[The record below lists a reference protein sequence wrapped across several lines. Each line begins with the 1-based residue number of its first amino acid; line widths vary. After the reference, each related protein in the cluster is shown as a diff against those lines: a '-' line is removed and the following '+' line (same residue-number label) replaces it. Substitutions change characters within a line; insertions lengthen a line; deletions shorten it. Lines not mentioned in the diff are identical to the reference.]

1 MAVVAVV
8 GQLACEAMAVAA
20 KATALPKRDRS
31 GSSAA
36 VDRFLQDSRRR
47 SCSFVN
53 LSPTALQELTEK
65 ARRHQLVLTSCVE
78 QNVGTLARLAWPN
91 RAIDAPAAVV
101 PREPVCPRCAHRG
114 KQGGHTESTDP
125 ASWRAAPPRL
135 CAACSQ
141 PASPPSVISSASVM
155 RQPSAPEAPPLRGAA
170 ESPHALPSSLP
181 SALLADGHRPAPPRT
196 TLRVATGRAYD
207 VYDVQLPDA
216 PGAPPGS
223 SPTEP
228 AIPLVA
234 GTLREAGGSSCARLA
249 SPTPRR
255 AAAGMAAGTAG
266 GMPSPSSA
274 VSFASSVSF
283 APRSETVGTPT
294 PIPPL
299 S

>member
-1 MAVVAVV
+1 
-8 GQLACEAMAVAA
+8 
-20 KATALPKRDRS
+20 
-31 GSSAA
+31 
-36 VDRFLQDSRRR
+36 
-47 SCSFVN
+47 
-53 LSPTALQELTEK
+53 
-65 ARRHQLVLTSCVE
+65 
-78 QNVGTLARLAWPN
+78 
-91 RAIDAPAAVV
+91 
-101 PREPVCPRCAHRG
+101 
-114 KQGGHTESTDP
+114 
-125 ASWRAAPPRL
+125 
-135 CAACSQ
+135 
-141 PASPPSVISSASVM
+141 M

-255 AAAGMAAGTAG
+255 AAAGLAAGTAG
-266 GMPSPSSA
+266 DTPSSSSA

>member
-1 MAVVAVV
+1 
-8 GQLACEAMAVAA
+8 MAVAA

-78 QNVGTLARLAWPN
+78 QNVGTVARLAWPN

-155 RQPSAPEAPPLRGAA
+155 RATSELR
-170 ESPHALPSSLP
+170 
-181 SALLADGHRPAPPRT
+181 
-196 TLRVATGRAYD
+196 
-207 VYDVQLPDA
+207 
-216 PGAPPGS
+216 
-223 SPTEP
+223 EP
-228 AIPLVA
+228 AQ
-234 GTLREAGGSSCARLA
+234 
-249 SPTPRR
+249 
-255 AAAGMAAGTAG
+255 
-266 GMPSPSSA
+266 
-274 VSFASSVSF
+274 
-283 APRSETVGTPT
+283 
-294 PIPPL
+294 
-299 S
+299 

>member
-1 MAVVAVV
+1 
-8 GQLACEAMAVAA
+8 
-20 KATALPKRDRS
+20 
-31 GSSAA
+31 
-36 VDRFLQDSRRR
+36 
-47 SCSFVN
+47 
-53 LSPTALQELTEK
+53 
-65 ARRHQLVLTSCVE
+65 
-78 QNVGTLARLAWPN
+78 
-91 RAIDAPAAVV
+91 
-101 PREPVCPRCAHRG
+101 
-114 KQGGHTESTDP
+114 
-125 ASWRAAPPRL
+125 
-135 CAACSQ
+135 
-141 PASPPSVISSASVM
+141 M

>member
-1 MAVVAVV
+1 
-8 GQLACEAMAVAA
+8 MAVAA

-31 GSSAA
+31 GAA

-53 LSPTALQELTEK
+53 LSPNALQELTET

-78 QNVGTLARLAWPN
+78 QNVGTVARLAWPN

-101 PREPVCPRCAHRG
+101 AREPVCPRCAHLG
-114 KQGGHTESTDP
+114 KQAGCPPEDDP
-125 ASWRAAPPRL
+125 ASWRAAPLRL
-135 CAACSQ
+135 CAACSH

-155 RQPSAPEAPPLRGAA
+155 RQPSAPEIPPLSGA
-170 ESPHALPSSLP
+170 ESPHA
-181 SALLADGHRPAPPRT
+181 LADGHRPAPPRT

-207 VYDVQLPDA
+207 VYDVQMPDA

-234 GTLREAGGSSCARLA
+234 GTLRGAGGSCVRLA
-249 SPTPRR
+249 SPSPRR

-266 GMPSPSSA
+266 GMPSSSSA

-283 APRSETVGTPT
+283 APRSDTASNPTPTPT
-294 PIPPL
+294 PIPLP
-299 S
+299 